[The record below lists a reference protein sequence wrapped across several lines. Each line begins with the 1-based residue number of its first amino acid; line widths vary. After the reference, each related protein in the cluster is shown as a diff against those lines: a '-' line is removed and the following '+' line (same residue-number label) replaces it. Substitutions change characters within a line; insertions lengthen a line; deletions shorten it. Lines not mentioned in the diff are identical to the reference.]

1 MHESLLEQVNNAYNL
16 YTHAIYLNNV
26 WVTVLLEMVC
36 ITYQYVVCNAC
47 HKCTN
52 IIHESLLEQVYKCH
66 YTMVI
71 IYIHLQFT

>member
-1 MHESLLEQVNNAYNL
+1 MSLYNAYNL

-52 IIHESLLEQVYKCH
+52 IMHESLLEHVN
-66 YTMVI
+66 VI
-71 IYIHLQFT
+71 IQC